1 MKPEPLDLENIEI
14 PDNTIA
20 QACFNTIMRGLTKD
34 EIQTDSKEEALD
46 CVFDLLTEFRNEIR
60 EKIKSVCE
68 FFLKELEEI
77 EGDSRSDEDIMRT
90 IKAKFR
96 SAFKDI
102 LGGEA

>member
-1 MKPEPLDLENIEI
+1 MKPKPLKGKEGYVDSWQIR
-14 PDNTIA
+14 D
-20 QACFNTIMRGLTKD
+20 RKDVTK
-34 EIQTDSKEEALD
+34 
-46 CVFDLLTEFRNEIR
+46 VF
-60 EKIKSVCE
+60 KSEDVRSACE

-102 LGGEA
+102 LGGES